1 MSIFPK
7 TDNIHTRLVHN
18 RSSMLA
24 FLFSFVF
31 FRDFFLGEKRGGGG
45 GGVVKGRMT
54 KVEQ

>member
-7 TDNIHTRLVHN
+7 TVLVYLKQTTYTVLN

-31 FRDFFLGEKRGGGG
+31 FRDFFLGEKRGA
-45 GGVVKGRMT
+45 GGVVKGRDD
-54 KVEQ
+54 KG